1 VITIIDLGSEIMKKE
16 KKIIVL
22 DVILVVMSLY
32 LALLLKFDFRIQP
45 DYIEFFLLSI
55 IPVVVFTI
63 IFNMIFKLYSNIW
76 KYASVEE
83 LLSIVYSM
91 TASNV
96 AFIIYGY
103 FISHTMLNSRFFRFP
118 ITVHIIFWLLSV
130 ISLGGVRFL
139 YRIMENNGSDKGPIN
154 KIKNLLII
162 GAGDAGAI
170 LIKEIKN
177 NNTLHY
183 KIVGLIDDNVNKIG
197 KRIHGVKVVGDRNRI
212 ISFCKQNKVDEIML
226 AMPSV
231 DKNTKKEIL
240 DICKQ
245 VTKNIKTMPGIYKII
260 DDNINVNHM
269 RDVNI
274 DDLLGRESIKLKSEH
289 IDRYIK
295 NKTILVTG
303 GGGSIGSEIIR
314 QIAKFSPKKII
325 ILDIYENNAY
335 DLEMEF
341 NRNYPEINKQVIIA
355 SVRDIVRIDQIFNEH
370 RPEVVFHAAA
380 HKHVPLMEGNAGDAI
395 KNNIL
400 GTYNVAKCCDKY
412 NVKKFVLISTDKAV
426 NPTNV
431 MGATKRFC
439 ELIIQA
445 FNEVSKTDYVAV
457 RFGNVLGSNGS
468 VIPLFKKQIE
478 KGGPVTVTHPEIT
491 RFFMTIPEAAQLV
504 IQAGGLADGG
514 EIFVLDMGK
523 PVKMVDLARDL
534 ITLSGYKPDIDIK
547 IEYVGLRPGEK
558 LYEELLMDEVA
569 LTSTE
574 HNKIF
579 VEKPKD
585 ATIEFIEEAIKQ
597 FKNVDSMTKEEIIK
611 LLEEKVPTYK
621 RKKD

>member
-1 VITIIDLGSEIMKKE
+1 MKKD
-16 KKIIVL
+16 KKIIVI
-22 DVILVVMSLY
+22 DIILILMSLY
-32 LALLLKFDFRIQP
+32 IALLLKFDFSIP
-45 DYIEFFLLSI
+45 PGYIEFFKISI
-55 IPVVVFTI
+55 IPVILLTL

-91 TASNV
+91 TATNIV
-96 AFIIYGY
+96 FIIYGY
-103 FISHTMLNSRFFRFP
+103 FITHTLLKYQFFRFP
-118 ITVHIIFWLLSV
+118 LTVHIIFWLLSV
-130 ISLGGVRFL
+130 ISLGGVRFFF
-139 YRIMENNGSDKGPIN
+139 RIMENNVSTKN
-154 KIKNLLII
+154 SSRKKKNLLII
-162 GAGDAGAI
+162 GAGDAAAI
-170 LIKEIKN
+170 LIKEIQNKTGLN
-177 NNTLHY
+177 Y
-183 KIVGLIDDNVNKIG
+183 RIVGLIDDNEKKIG
-197 KRIHGVKVVGDRNRI
+197 KRIHGIKVLGNRNKI
-212 ISFCKQNKVDEIML
+212 VSVCKSYRVDEIML

-231 DKNTKKEIL
+231 DKITKSEIL
-240 DICKQ
+240 NICKQ
-245 VTKNIKTMPGIYKII
+245 VTKNIKTMPGIYKIADEEI
-260 DDNINVNHM
+260 AVNKM
-269 RDVNI
+269 RDI
-274 DDLLGRESIKLKSEH
+274 DINDLLGRESVKLNSEH

-295 NKTILVTG
+295 GKTVLVTG

-314 QIAKFSPKKII
+314 QIAKFNPQQIL

-341 NRNYPEINKQVIIA
+341 NRNFPDINKQVIIA
-355 SVRDIVRIDQIFNEH
+355 SVRDVIRIDQVFAEYK
-370 RPEVVFHAAA
+370 PDVVFHAAA
-380 HKHVPLMEGNAGDAI
+380 HKHVPLMEANVADAI

-400 GTYNVAKCCDKY
+400 GTYNVASCANKY
-412 NVKKFVLISTDKAV
+412 NVDKFVLISSDKAV

-445 FNEVSKTDYVAV
+445 FNKVSNTDYVAV

-491 RFFMTIPEAAQLV
+491 RFFMTIQEAAQLV

-534 ITLSGYKPDIDIK
+534 ITLSGYKPDVDIK
-547 IEYVGLRPGEK
+547 IQYIGLRPGEK
-558 LYEELLMDEVA
+558 LYEELLIDDVA

-574 HNKIF
+574 HKKIF

-585 ATIEFIEEAIKQ
+585 ADMDFIEKAISD
-597 FKNVDSMTKEEIIK
+597 FREVDYMTKDEIIE
-611 LLEEKVPTYK
+611 LLKSKVPTYV
-621 RKKD
+621 KKD

>member
-1 VITIIDLGSEIMKKE
+1 MKKE
-16 KKIIVL
+16 NKIIVV
-22 DVILVVMSLY
+22 DIILIVVSLY
-32 LALLLKFDFRIQP
+32 LALLLKFDFKIKP
-45 DYIEFFLLSI
+45 EYINLFKISI
-55 IPVVVFTI
+55 IPVVIFTI
-63 IFNMIFKLYSNIW
+63 VFNIIFKLYSNIW
-76 KYASVEE
+76 KYASVGE

-91 TASNV
+91 AASNIV
-96 AFIIYGY
+96 FVVYGY
-103 FISHTMLNSRFFRFP
+103 FINRMLFKTQFFRFP
-118 ITVHIIFWLLSV
+118 ITVHIIFWLLGV
-130 ISLGGVRFL
+130 LSLGGIRFI
-139 YRIMENNGSDKGPIN
+139 YRILENNCAGKLEMI
-154 KIKNLLII
+154 KTKNLLII

-177 NNTLHY
+177 NTSLNY
-183 KIVGLIDDNVNKIG
+183 KIVGLVDDNTNKIG
-197 KRIHGVKVVGDRNRI
+197 KRINGVKVLGDRNKI
-212 ISFCKQNKVDEIML
+212 ISICKLNKVDEIML

-231 DKNTKKEIL
+231 DKHTKKDIL
-240 DICKQ
+240 NICKQ
-245 VTKNIKTMPGIYKII
+245 VTNNIKTMPGIYKII
-260 DDNINVNHM
+260 DDNVNVKHM

-274 DDLLGRESIKLKSEH
+274 DDLLGRDSIKLKSED
-289 IDRYIK
+289 IDKYIK
-295 NKTILVTG
+295 GKTILVTG

-314 QIAKFSPKKII
+314 QIAKFDPKKIL

-341 NRNYPEINKQVIIA
+341 NRNCPEINKRVLIA
-355 SVRDIVRIDQIFNEH
+355 SVRDLVRLEQIFNEH
-370 RPEVVFHAAA
+370 KPEVVFHAAA
-380 HKHVPLMEGNAGDAI
+380 HKHVPLMEDNVGDAV

-412 NVKKFVLISTDKAV
+412 NVDKFVLISTDKAV

-445 FNEVSKTDYVAV
+445 FNEKSSTDYVAV

-478 KGGPVTVTHPEIT
+478 KGGPVTITHPEIT

-534 ITLSGYKPDIDIK
+534 ITLSGFKPDVDIK

-558 LYEELLMDEVA
+558 LYEELLMDEIA

-574 HNKIF
+574 HSKIF

-585 ATIEFIEEAIKQ
+585 ATMEFIEESIAR
-597 FKNVDSMTKEEIIK
+597 FRNVDNMNKEEIIK
-611 LLEEKVPTYK
+611 LIQEKVPTYV
-621 RKKD
+621 RKS

>member
-1 VITIIDLGSEIMKKE
+1 MKSERKFIFIDAVL
-16 KKIIVL
+16 IVL
-22 DVILVVMSLY
+22 SLY
-32 LALLLKFDFRIQP
+32 IALLLKFDFKISP
-45 DYIEFFLLSI
+45 VYMEFFLLSV
-55 IPVVVFTI
+55 IPVLTFTI
-63 IFNMIFKLYSNIW
+63 LFNIIFKLYCNIW

-91 TASNV
+91 TAANII
-96 AFIIYGY
+96 FIIYSY
-103 FISHTMLNSRFFRFP
+103 LISHTLLNSPYYRFP

-130 ISLGGVRFL
+130 MSLGGIRFI
-139 YRIMENNGSDKGPIN
+139 YRIIGKSTNSKSSKEK
-154 KIKNLLII
+154 KNILIV

-177 NNTLHY
+177 NSSLDY
-183 KIVGLIDDNVNKIG
+183 RVVGLIDDNPKKIG
-197 KRIHGVKVVGDRNRI
+197 KRIHGIKVIGNRKKI
-212 ISFCKQNKVDEIML
+212 IWACKQYKVDEIML

-231 DKNTKKEIL
+231 DKHTQKDIL

-245 VTKNIKTMPGIYKII
+245 YTKNIKTMPGIYKLVN
-260 DDNINVNHM
+260 DNINVNHM
-269 RDVNI
+269 KDVDIN
-274 DDLLGRESIKLKSEH
+274 DLLGRDAIELKSEH
-289 IDRYIK
+289 IDRYIM
-295 NKTILVTG
+295 NKTVLVTG
-303 GGGSIGSEIIR
+303 GGGSIGSEITR

-335 DLEMEF
+335 DLQMEF
-341 NRNYPEINKQVIIA
+341 NRNHPEINKDVVIA
-355 SVRDIVRIDQIFNEH
+355 SIRDLVRMEQVFEKYKPD
-370 RPEVVFHAAA
+370 VVFHAAA
-380 HKHVPLMEGNAGDAI
+380 HKHVPLMEDNVGDAV
-395 KNNIL
+395 KNNII
-400 GTYNVAKCCDKY
+400 GTYNVAKCADKY
-412 NVKKFVLISTDKAV
+412 GVDKFVMISTDKAV

-445 FNEVSKTDYVAV
+445 FNEVSNTDFVAV

-504 IQAGGLADGG
+504 IQAGGLAEGG

-534 ITLSGYKPDIDIK
+534 ITLSGYKPDVDIK
-547 IEYVGLRPGEK
+547 IEYCGLRPGEK

-574 HNKIF
+574 HDKIF
-579 VEKPKD
+579 VEKPKEAD
-585 ATIEFIEEAIKQ
+585 MEFIDKSIKE
-597 FKNVDSMTKEEIIK
+597 FKNVDNMSKEEIIQLIK
-611 LLEEKVPTYK
+611 EKVPTYI
-621 RKKD
+621 RKENN

>member
-1 VITIIDLGSEIMKKE
+1 MKKD
-16 KKIIVL
+16 KKIIVI
-22 DVILVVMSLY
+22 DIILILMSLY
-32 LALLLKFDFRIQP
+32 IALLLKFDFSIP
-45 DYIEFFLLSI
+45 PGYIEFFKISI
-55 IPVVVFTI
+55 IPVILLTL

-91 TASNV
+91 TATNIV
-96 AFIIYGY
+96 FIIYGY
-103 FISHTMLNSRFFRFP
+103 FITHTLLKYQFFRFP
-118 ITVHIIFWLLSV
+118 LTVHIIFWLLSV
-130 ISLGGVRFL
+130 ISLGGVRFFF
-139 YRIMENNGSDKGPIN
+139 RIMENNVSTKN
-154 KIKNLLII
+154 SSRKKKNLLII
-162 GAGDAGAI
+162 GAGDAAAI
-170 LIKEIKN
+170 LIKEIQNKTGLN
-177 NNTLHY
+177 Y
-183 KIVGLIDDNVNKIG
+183 RIVGLIDDNEKKIG
-197 KRIHGVKVVGDRNRI
+197 KRIHGIKVLGNRNKI
-212 ISFCKQNKVDEIML
+212 VSVCKSYRVDEIML

-231 DKNTKKEIL
+231 DKITKSEIL
-240 DICKQ
+240 NICKQ
-245 VTKNIKTMPGIYKII
+245 VTKNIKTMPGIYKIADEEI
-260 DDNINVNHM
+260 AVNKM
-269 RDVNI
+269 RDI
-274 DDLLGRESIKLKSEH
+274 DINDLLGRESVKLNSEH

-295 NKTILVTG
+295 GKTVLVTG

-314 QIAKFSPKKII
+314 QIAKFNPQKIL

-341 NRNYPEINKQVIIA
+341 NRNFPDINKQVIIA
-355 SVRDIVRIDQIFNEH
+355 SVRDVIRIDQVFAEYK
-370 RPEVVFHAAA
+370 PDVVFHAAA
-380 HKHVPLMEGNAGDAI
+380 HKHVPLMEANVADAI

-400 GTYNVAKCCDKY
+400 GTYNVASCANKY
-412 NVKKFVLISTDKAV
+412 NVDKFVLISSDKAV

-445 FNEVSKTDYVAV
+445 FNKVSNTDYVAV

-491 RFFMTIPEAAQLV
+491 RFFMTIQEAAQLV

-534 ITLSGYKPDIDIK
+534 ITLSGYKPDVDIK
-547 IEYVGLRPGEK
+547 IQYIGLRPGEK
-558 LYEELLMDEVA
+558 LYEELLIDDVA

-574 HNKIF
+574 HKKIF

-585 ATIEFIEEAIKQ
+585 ADMDFIEKAISD
-597 FKNVDSMTKEEIIK
+597 FREVDYMTKDEIIE
-611 LLEEKVPTYK
+611 LLKSKVPTYV
-621 RKKD
+621 KKD

>member
-1 VITIIDLGSEIMKKE
+1 MEKD
-16 KKIIVL
+16 KKIIL
-22 DVILVVMSLY
+22 IDIILILISLY
-32 LALLLKFDFRIQP
+32 IALLLKFDFRVP
-45 DYIEFFLLSI
+45 PGYVEFFKLSI
-55 IPVVVFTI
+55 VPVIVLTL

-91 TASNV
+91 TATNIV
-96 AFIIYGY
+96 FILYGY
-103 FISHTMLNSRFFRFP
+103 LITHTLLKNQFFRFP
-118 ITVHIIFWLLSV
+118 ITVHIIFWILSV
-130 ISLGGVRFL
+130 ISLGGGRFFF
-139 YRIMENNGSDKGPIN
+139 RILENSSIN
-154 KIKNLLII
+154 KVGSKKKKNLLII
-162 GAGDAGAI
+162 GAGDAAAI

-177 NNTLHY
+177 KTGLNY
-183 KIVGLIDDNVNKIG
+183 RIVGLIDDNEKKIG
-197 KRIHGVKVVGDRNRI
+197 KRIHGIKVLGDRNKI
-212 ISFCKQNKVDEIML
+212 ISVCKSYKVDEIML

-231 DKNTKKEIL
+231 DKITKSEIL
-240 DICKQ
+240 NICKQ
-245 VTKNIKTMPGIYKII
+245 VTKNIKTMPGIYKIADEDI
-260 DDNINVNHM
+260 TVNKM
-269 RDVNI
+269 RDI
-274 DDLLGRESIKLKSEH
+274 DINDLLGRESITLKSEH

-295 NKTILVTG
+295 GKTILVTG
-303 GGGSIGSEIIR
+303 GGGSIGSEITR
-314 QIAKFSPKKII
+314 QIAKFHPKKIL

-355 SVRDIVRIDQIFNEH
+355 SVRDKIRIDQVFNEH
-370 RPEVVFHAAA
+370 RPDVVFHAAA
-380 HKHVPLMEGNAGDAI
+380 HKHVPLMEGNVSDAV

-400 GTYNVAKCCDKY
+400 GTYNVVKSADKY
-412 NVKKFVLISTDKAV
+412 KVDKFVLISTDKAV

-445 FNEVSKTDYVAV
+445 VNEVSETDYVAV

-468 VIPLFKKQIE
+468 VIPVFKKQIE

-491 RFFMTIPEAAQLV
+491 RFFMTIQEAAQLV

-534 ITLSGYKPDIDIK
+534 ITLSGYKPDVDIK
-547 IEYVGLRPGEK
+547 IEYIGLRPGEK
-558 LYEELLMDEVA
+558 LYEELLLDEVA

-574 HNKIF
+574 HKKIF
-579 VEKPKD
+579 VEKPKESD
-585 ATIEFIEEAIKQ
+585 IKFIEEAIDE
-597 FKNVDSMTKEEIIK
+597 FRNVDNMSKGEIIE
-611 LLEEKVPTYK
+611 LLQKKVPTYV
-621 RKKD
+621 KKD

>member
-1 VITIIDLGSEIMKKE
+1 MNKDRKIVVIDA
-16 KKIIVL
+16 
-22 DVILVVMSLY
+22 ILVVASLY
-32 LALLLKFDFRIQP
+32 LALLLKFDFKIQHG
-45 DYIEFFLLSI
+45 YEELFLLSI
-55 IPVVVFTI
+55 IPVVVITI
-63 IFNMIFKLYSNIW
+63 IFNIVFKLYSNIW
-76 KYASVEE
+76 KYASIEE

-91 TASNV
+91 AASNFV
-96 AFIIYGY
+96 FVIYSY
-103 FISHTMLNSRFFRFP
+103 FISHTLLKSIFSRFP
-118 ITVHIIFWLLSV
+118 ITVHIIFMLLSV
-130 ISLGGVRFL
+130 ICLGGIRFI
-139 YRIMENNGSDKGPIN
+139 YRIAENNGTDKSSVS
-154 KIKNLLII
+154 KRKNVLII

-177 NNTLHY
+177 NSKLDY
-183 KIVGLIDDNVNKIG
+183 KVIGLIDDNINKIG
-197 KRIHGVKVVGDRNRI
+197 KRIHGVKVLGDRNKI
-212 ISFCKQNKVDEIML
+212 ISCCKQNKVDEIML

-231 DKNTKKEIL
+231 DKNTKKDIL

-245 VTKNIKTMPGIYKII
+245 VTKNIKTMPGIYKIV
-260 DDNINVNHM
+260 DDNIKVNHM
-269 RDVNI
+269 RDVDI
-274 DDLLGRESIKLKSEH
+274 DDLLGRESVKLKSEH
-289 IDRYIK
+289 IDKYIK

-314 QIAKFSPKKII
+314 QIVKFSPKKII

-335 DLEMEF
+335 DLEMEL
-341 NRNYPEINKQVIIA
+341 NRNFPEVNKQVIIA
-355 SVRDIVRIDQIFNEH
+355 SVRDMPRMEQVFNEH
-370 RPEVVFHAAA
+370 KPDVVFHAAA
-380 HKHVPLMEGNAGDAI
+380 HKHVPLMEGNVGDAV

-400 GTYNVAKCCDKY
+400 GTYNVVKCCDKY
-412 NVKKFVLISTDKAV
+412 KVGKFVLISTDKAV

-445 FNEVSKTDYVAV
+445 FNDVSETDYVAV

-478 KGGPVTVTHPEIT
+478 KGGPVTVTDPEIT

-504 IQAGGLADGG
+504 IQAGGLAEGG

-523 PVKMVDLARDL
+523 PVKMVELARDL
-534 ITLSGYKPDIDIK
+534 ITLSGYKPDVDIK
-547 IEYVGLRPGEK
+547 IEYIGLRPGEK

-585 ATIEFIEEAIKQ
+585 ASIDFIEESIEE
-597 FKNVDSMTKEEIIK
+597 FRNVNNMSKEEIIQC
-611 LLEEKVPTYK
+611 LQN
-621 RKKD
+621 